1 LEVVR
6 ALQSEVAPAEL
17 ATVFFTSGTTAAP
30 KAPLHDHAALV
41 HQAGVLAEA
50 FGYTPDDRWWAAL
63 PLFFTG
69 GFVTGA
75 LATLAAGA
83 SIVLQAGPD
92 PDAALDLIQHERPTI
107 LIGSNLVPALL
118 EHPRLADPA
127 SGEPAPS
134 GVDGEI
140 LVRGPSLMRSYY
152 GLEPQDCFDAEGF
165 FHTGDLGHLDADG
178 SLHFTGR
185 LRDVIK
191 SAGATVSPAEVEA
204 ALERHSQVHA
214 ACVVPAPD
222 PVRGEVVVAF
232 VVADPGV
239 DEEALRAYCRREL
252 AVYKVPRHFFLRSET
267 DFPRT

>member
-1 LEVVR
+1 MVDDLERLAGAGESVPLEVVR

-30 KAPLHDHAALV
+30 KAPVHDHAALV
-41 HQAGVLAEA
+41 HQADVLAEA

-75 LATLAAGA
+75 LATFAAGA
-83 SIVLQAGPD
+83 TIVLQAGPD

-118 EHPRLADPA
+118 EHPRLAGTPVAFRKGMAGNTPIIAKFCPADHLCVGTYGMSETATCVTSTRATDPVAVRRGSNGRPLTGVVLRVVDPA

-140 LVRGPSLMRSYY
+140 LVRGPR
-152 GLEPQDCFDAEGF
+152 
-165 FHTGDLGHLDADG
+165 G
-178 SLHFTGR
+178 SSTP
-185 LRDVIK
+185 
-191 SAGATVSPAEVEA
+191 ATWATSTPT
-204 ALERHSQVHA
+204 A
-214 ACVVPAPD
+214 ACTSRDGCV
-222 PVRGEVVVAF
+222 
-232 VVADPGV
+232 
-239 DEEALRAYCRREL
+239 
-252 AVYKVPRHFFLRSET
+252 T
-267 DFPRT
+267 